1 MNRYAKRHSR
11 KPSTL
16 LALIGG
22 AAVGAAAMYLSDPDR
37 GKRRRAVARDKMQSI
52 VSHTSGALDVASRD
66 LGNRVQGLRAQ
77 ANRMLRRRGE
87 TADDDVL
94 EARVRSK
101 IGRAISHAHAIK
113 IQARGGCVHVSGP
126 VLAHEKKALL
136 STVRSVHGVTSVED
150 HTEQHEEADIP
161 GLQGEGRVRS
171 APRMRIM
178 QDNWPPGLRAIAAF
192 GGGSLGV
199 LGLVRRTPASFALA
213 AAGMVLIARSVSNM
227 PLLRAAN
234 QRVEGERVVNIH
246 ETIHI
251 AATPE
256 TVYDAWRNYEN
267 FPRFMSNVKEVR
279 DLGEGRSHWTVSGPA
294 GTELEWQAMLTEDE
308 RGRMLAWQS
317 MPDSMIE
324 HAGSVEFIPE
334 GDGTLVGVSM
344 SYFPHA
350 TMAERAA
357 ASVMSLFN
365 GDPTRQMMEDLRR
378 MKVFIESGMQTPPT
392 EAGTASAAGEASKTL
407 H

>member
-1 MNRYAKRHSR
+1 MNRYAKRHSG

-22 AAVGAAAMYLSDPDR
+22 AAVGAVAMYLSDPDR
-37 GKRRRAVARDKMQSI
+37 GKRRRAVARDKMQSLA
-52 VSHTSGALDVASRD
+52 SQTSRSFDVASRD

-77 ANRMLRRRGE
+77 ANRILRRRGE
-87 TADDDVL
+87 TAEDDVL

-113 IQARGGCVHVSGP
+113 IGARGGCVHVSGP

-136 STVRSVHGVTSVED
+136 SAVRSVHGVTSVED
-150 HTEQHEEADIP
+150 HTEEHEDADIP

-178 QDNWPPGLRAIAAF
+178 QNNWPPALRAIAAL
-192 GGGSLGV
+192 GGGSLGM
-199 LGLVRRTPASFALA
+199 LGLVRRTPGSLVLA
-213 AAGMVLIARSVSNM
+213 AAGLALIARSASNM
-227 PLLRAAN
+227 PLLRAAA
-234 QRVEGERVVNIH
+234 QRTEEEHAVNIH

-251 AATPE
+251 SASPE
-256 TVYDAWRNYEN
+256 AIYEAWRNYEN

-279 DLGEGRSHWTVSGPA
+279 DVGEGRSHWIVSGPA
-294 GTELEWQAMLTEDE
+294 GAELEWDAMLTDDE
-308 RGRMLAWQS
+308 PGRMLAWQTV
-317 MPDSMIE
+317 PDSMIE
-324 HAGSVEFIPE
+324 HAGSVEFMPE
-334 GDGTLVGVSM
+334 GDGTLVSVSM

-350 TMAERAA
+350 TLTERAA
-357 ASVMSLFN
+357 ASVISLFN
-365 GDPTRQMMEDLRR
+365 GDPTRQMKEDLWR
-378 MKVFIESGMQTPPT
+378 MKSFVEGGMQAPPGET
-392 EAGTASAAGEASKTL
+392 GSTGEAGKTL